1 MVETTEVAVTWLLL
15 GADGQL
21 GRSLQDVLAADG
33 LSYVAVGRSD
43 VDITDITSIE
53 TAVKRIAPTVLVN
66 MAAWTDV
73 DGAESH
79 PDEALLVNA
88 TGAENVARVA
98 AKYGIP
104 LVHISTDY
112 VFDGTQTTPYK
123 TDDAV
128 NPLSVYGTT
137 KLQGELLVQ
146 AAHPD
151 GSWIVRTAWLY
162 SQYGKNFARTIARK
176 ALAEE
181 NLSVV
186 NDSFGQPTSALAV
199 AHQIVALVSTNPP
212 AGIFHATNAGSAT
225 WYEFADAIV
234 GPITNQTTVTPVSS
248 TEFPTVA
255 VRPKYSVLDH
265 TRWSACGI
273 ADMPHWRDSLK
284 EIHSTVVDSVN
295 GEKK

>member
-1 MVETTEVAVTWLLL
+1 VVETTEVAVTWLLL

>member
-1 MVETTEVAVTWLLL
+1 MTWLLL

-21 GRSLQDVLAADG
+21 GRSLQDVLTTDG
-33 LSYVAVGRSD
+33 LSYVAAGRRD

-53 TAVKRIAPTVLVN
+53 TAMKRIAPTVLVN

-73 DGAESH
+73 DEAESH
-79 PDEALLVNA
+79 PDEASLVNA
-88 TGAENVARVA
+88 TGAENVAAVA

-112 VFDGTQTTPYK
+112 VFDGTKTTPYK

-128 NPLSVYGTT
+128 NPLSIYGTT

-146 AAHPD
+146 AAHPN

-176 ALAEE
+176 ALAGE

-199 AHQIVALVSTNPP
+199 ARQIVALVSTHPP

-234 GPITNQTTVTPVSS
+234 GPITNQTTVTSVSS
-248 TEFPTVA
+248 TAFPTVA

-273 ADMPHWRDSLK
+273 TDMPHWRDSLK
-284 EIHSTVVDSVN
+284 EIHSAIVDSVN

>member
-1 MVETTEVAVTWLLL
+1 METTEVAVTWLLL

-21 GRSLQDVLAADG
+21 GRSLQDVLATAG
-33 LSYVAVGRSD
+33 LSYVAAGRSD
-43 VDITDITSIE
+43 VDITNITSIE
-53 TAVKRIAPTVLVN
+53 TAVKRTAPSVLVN

-104 LVHISTDY
+104 LVHVSTDY

-199 AHQIVALVSTNPP
+199 ARQIVALVSTNPP
-212 AGIFHATNAGSAT
+212 AGIFHATNAGKAT
-225 WYEFADAIV
+225 WHEFASALV
-234 GPITNQTTVTPVSS
+234 NPIANHGSVTPVSS
-248 TEFPTVA
+248 SAFPTVA
-255 VRPKYSVLDH
+255 IRPTYSVLDH
-265 TRWSACGI
+265 AKWSARGI
-273 ADMPHWRDSLK
+273 VDMPHWRDSLE
-284 EIHSTVVDSVN
+284 EIHSAIFDSVK
-295 GEKK
+295 E

>member
-234 GPITNQTTVTPVSS
+234 GPITNQATVTPVSS
-248 TEFPTVA
+248 TAFPTVP

-273 ADMPHWRDSLK
+273 TDMPHWRDSLK
-284 EIHSTVVDSVN
+284 EIHSAVVDSVN

>member
-1 MVETTEVAVTWLLL
+1 VVETTEVAVTWLLL

-21 GRSLQDVLAADG
+21 GRSLQDVLATAE
-33 LSYVAVGRSD
+33 LSYVAVGRTD
-43 VDITDITSIE
+43 VDITNITSIE

-104 LVHISTDY
+104 LVHVSTDY

>member
-21 GRSLQDVLAADG
+21 GRSLQDVLTAAEI
-33 LSYVAVGRSD
+33 SFIAAGRSD
-43 VDITDITSIE
+43 VNITNITSIE

-88 TGAENVARVA
+88 AGAENVARVA

-104 LVHISTDY
+104 LVHVSTDY
-112 VFDGTQTTPYK
+112 VFDGTKTTPYK

-137 KLQGELLVQ
+137 KLQGEQLVQ

-176 ALAEE
+176 ALAGE

-199 AHQIVALVSTNPP
+199 ARQIVALVSTNPP

-248 TEFPTVA
+248 TAFPTVA

-265 TRWSACGI
+265 TRWSVCGI

-284 EIHSTVVDSVN
+284 EIHSAVVDSVN

>member
-1 MVETTEVAVTWLLL
+1 METTEVAVTWLLL

-21 GRSLQDVLAADG
+21 GRSLQDVLATAE
-33 LSYVAVGRSD
+33 LSYVAVGRTD
-43 VDITDITSIE
+43 VDITNITSIE

-104 LVHISTDY
+104 LVHVSTDY

-273 ADMPHWRDSLK
+273 TDMPHWRDSLK
-284 EIHSTVVDSVN
+284 EIHSAVVDSVN

>member
-1 MVETTEVAVTWLLL
+1 
-15 GADGQL
+15 
-21 GRSLQDVLAADG
+21 
-33 LSYVAVGRSD
+33 
-43 VDITDITSIE
+43 
-53 TAVKRIAPTVLVN
+53 

-104 LVHISTDY
+104 LVHVSTDY

>member
-21 GRSLQDVLAADG
+21 GRSLQDVLATAG

-112 VFDGTQTTPYK
+112 VFDGTKTTPYR

-146 AAHPD
+146 AAYPD

-199 AHQIVALVSTNPP
+199 ARQIVALVLTNPP

-234 GPITNQTTVTPVSS
+234 GPITNQATVTPVSS
-248 TEFPTVA
+248 TAFPTVA

-273 ADMPHWRDSLK
+273 TDMPHWRDSLK
-284 EIHSTVVDSVN
+284 EIHSAVVDSVN

>member
-21 GRSLQDVLAADG
+21 GRSLQDVLATAG
-33 LSYVAVGRSD
+33 LSYVAAGRSD
-43 VDITDITSIE
+43 VDITNITSIE

-88 TGAENVARVA
+88 TGAENVARIA

-199 AHQIVALVSTNPP
+199 ARQIVALVSTNPP

-234 GPITNQTTVTPVSS
+234 GPITDQMTVTPVSS
-248 TEFPTVA
+248 TAFPTVA

-273 ADMPHWRDSLK
+273 TDMPHWSDSLK
-284 EIHSTVVDSVN
+284 EIHSAVVDSVN

>member
-21 GRSLQDVLAADG
+21 GRSLQDVLTAAEI
-33 LSYVAVGRSD
+33 SFIAAGRSD
-43 VDITDITSIE
+43 VDITNITSIE

-104 LVHISTDY
+104 LVHVSTDY